1 MYDDV
6 SLKTKLRQTKLNH
19 LGSYS
24 EPFLG
29 HKTRLHLY
37 LFYRYR
43 VFSRL
48 YSLIYALFSVDWT
61 CRIPSTIIINS
72 RERTERPGLRD
83 ENVRPR
89 RTFIT
94 ATINDAARRWNESPQ
109 NDSATQYSD
118 CTKANQSVLVCFRA
132 TVAETMTLPAR
143 WRPPLTFLHGR
154 RCVRRLTVTW
164 SYQERV
170 ERLVTGLSLLP
181 HPALG
186 IGCRPTWNSCV
197 RLLHSRANWRV
208 FCFVLLT
215 PGTLCELWNT
225 PSVWL

>member
-6 SLKTKLRQTKLNH
+6 SLKTKLCQTKLNH

-109 NDSATQYSD
+109 NDSETQYSD
-118 CTKANQSVLVCFRA
+118 CCTDWFAFVQQLQKRWHCQPVDARLWHSF
-132 TVAETMTLPAR
+132 TVVAA
-143 WRPPLTFLHGR
+143 
-154 RCVRRLTVTW
+154 
-164 SYQERV
+164 
-170 ERLVTGLSLLP
+170 
-181 HPALG
+181 
-186 IGCRPTWNSCV
+186 
-197 RLLHSRANWRV
+197 
-208 FCFVLLT
+208 FVD
-215 PGTLCELWNT
+215 
-225 PSVWL
+225 